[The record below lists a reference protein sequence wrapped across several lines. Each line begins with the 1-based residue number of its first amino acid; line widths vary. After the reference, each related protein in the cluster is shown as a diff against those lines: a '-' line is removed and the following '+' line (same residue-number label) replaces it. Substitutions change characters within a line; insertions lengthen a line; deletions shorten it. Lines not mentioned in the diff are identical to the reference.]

1 MISLIVAMTKNGVMG
16 RKNQLPWHLPEDLQ
30 HFKKLTMGKPIIMG
44 RKTFD
49 SIGRVLPGRRHIV
62 ITRNREWQHVGVEV
76 VHSFAEAAQLT
87 AQDAEVFV
95 IGGAEIFKEAW
106 PQVQKLHLTLID
118 ADIDGDVQ
126 FPFLDWQ
133 KEFHVVSQSL
143 FESSTAGLAY
153 QFIEAG
159 RK

>member
-16 RKNQLPWHLPEDLQ
+16 RQNQLPWHLPEDLQ
-30 HFKKLTMGKPIIMG
+30 HFKQLTMGKPIIMG
-44 RKTFD
+44 RKTFE

-62 ITRNREWQHVGVEV
+62 ITRNREWQRAGVEAT
-76 VHSFAEAAQLT
+76 HSFAEALQLVARDT
-87 AQDAEVFV
+87 EVFV
-95 IGGAEIFKEAW
+95 IGGAEIFREAW

-126 FPFLDWQ
+126 FPFLDWK
-133 KEFHVVSQSL
+133 KEFHVVSQSQVL
-143 FESSTAGLAY
+143 QSSSGLAY
-153 QFIEAG
+153 QLIEAG